1 MPSHPHFVVV
11 GRLAHHDTQ
20 QTVGLH
26 VPYGATSVVCA
37 ADDPWPDELRARVI
51 PNRGAKPLR
60 GSKRLAKLDLLHP
73 GSGHHWV
80 VRRRAAEAIA
90 ALGRPGDIR
99 LVPAP
104 LVDDDGVLDPDW
116 ALVDIRAIF
125 PLDRDAADFAAT
137 DATAPHASLI
147 AEVRRVDWSPD
158 RRPTAPL
165 FRVAEAPELLCVRQ
179 DLLGQ
184 LQAILGP
191 WVVAQ
196 PTPYDAA
203 RCDGVP
209 CAPLRG
215 AGGLHRQ
222 PVGQPAP
229 PVPIDEETGKSAV
242 EAFYRLFRG
251 SADPAD
257 RRAACA
263 SPLTAY
269 FVARIV
275 DAAPRDDTRAG
286 ALLHPRYATLYA
298 RDVDGGPRDDTRAV
312 ALRERASAYDYL
324 AFVERTPSPA
334 FVAALGEETVASQLA
349 EIPSLRAGLT
359 PPPPRFPAPWAV
371 G

>member
-1 MPSHPHFVVV
+1 MPTLPHFVVL

-26 VPYGATSVVCA
+26 LPYGTTSAVCA

-51 PNRGAKPLR
+51 PMRGAKPLR

-90 ALGRPGDIR
+90 ALGRPGDIH

-104 LVDDDGVLDPDW
+104 LVDDEGVLDLDW
-116 ALVDIRAIF
+116 ALVDVRARF
-125 PLDRDAADFAAT
+125 PLDRDTADITAT

-165 FRVAEAPELLCVRQ
+165 FRVAEAPELLCVRH
-179 DLLGQ
+179 DLLAQ

-196 PTPYDAA
+196 PTPYGAA
-203 RCDGVP
+203 LRDGVP

-215 AGGLHRQ
+215 TAGLHRQ

-229 PVPIDEETGKSAV
+229 ALPIDEETGKSAF
-242 EAFYRLFRG
+242 EAFYRLIQG
-251 SADPAD
+251 SADPAH

-263 SPLTAY
+263 SPITAY
-269 FVARIV
+269 FVAQIV

-298 RDVDGGPRDDTRAV
+298 RDVDRGPRDDTRTA
-312 ALRERASAYDYL
+312 ALRERYSAHDYL

-334 FVAALGEETVASQLA
+334 FLAALGEATVASQLA
-349 EIPSLRAGLT
+349 ESPWLRAGLT
-359 PPPPRFPAPWAV
+359 PPPPRFPSHWAV